1 MRKTSFVKKLVNNCT
16 NIQDLENCKA
26 EGNTALCLAA
36 ITGKVRI
43 AEILLRKNHRLLW
56 IRDRNHML
64 PIQLA
69 SSAGHIPMTEF
80 LFQAPE
86 DLHNFMPFQDIVKLF
101 FFALNNNIYC
111 KLV

>member
-1 MRKTSFVKKLVNNCT
+1 MSM
-16 NIQDLENCKA
+16 QDLETCKA
-26 EGNTALCLAA
+26 EGNTAFCLVA
-36 ITGKVRI
+36 ITGNVKI

-56 IRDRNHML
+56 IRDQNHML

-80 LFQAPE
+80 LFRKTSE
-86 DLHNFMPFQDIVKLF
+86 DPQDIIPFQDIVKLF

-111 KLV
+111 KLIHIFEFLTITFA